1 MHGCD
6 RQLLGH
12 VYWQQL
18 RCGID
23 ASASAVVAAASASAV
38 VAAANGTA
46 DIAARSTPAATPTG
60 TPTVQRAGLSL
71 LVQLLLHQSGG

>member
-23 ASASAVVAAASASAV
+23 ASASAV